1 MAQEGI
7 GHRSPTEQRDISS
20 ILMTRVFG
28 KRENMYS
35 LNTIQPLFLEL
46 DGILEFLSRVWSRP
60 WTPPDGGRVGLAC
73 RRQSL

>member
-7 GHRSPTEQRDISS
+7 GHRSPAEQRDRSS
-20 ILMTRVFG
+20 ILMTRFLAEE
-28 KRENMYS
+28 KMC
-35 LNTIQPLFLEL
+35 IQPLFLEL
-46 DGILEFLSRVWSRP
+46 DGILEFLPRVWSRP